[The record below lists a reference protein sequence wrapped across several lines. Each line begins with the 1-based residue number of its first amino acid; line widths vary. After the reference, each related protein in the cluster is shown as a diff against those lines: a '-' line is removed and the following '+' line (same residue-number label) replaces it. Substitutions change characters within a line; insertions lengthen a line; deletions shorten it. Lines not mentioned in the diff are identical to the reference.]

1 MIISILGTLIG
12 AAVTGVGLYYLKKE
26 KDDPESKKIYSVIS
40 GVGAVVLIIAAVK
53 LILQLQ

>member
-12 AAVTGVGLYYLKKE
+12 AAITGVGLYYLKKE

>member
-40 GVGAVVLIIAAVK
+40 GVGAVILIIAAVK

>member
-40 GVGAVVLIIAAVK
+40 GIGAVILIIAAVK

>member
-40 GVGAVVLIIAAVK
+40 GVGAVILLIAAVK

>member
-1 MIISILGTLIG
+1 MIISILGNLIG
-12 AAVTGVGLYYLKKE
+12 TAVTGVGLYYLKKE

-40 GVGAVVLIIAAVK
+40 GVGAVILLIAAVK

>member
-26 KDDPESKKIYSVIS
+26 KDDPESRKIYSVIS

-53 LILQLQ
+53 LTLQLQ

>member
-1 MIISILGTLIG
+1 MIISIHGTLIG

-26 KDDPESKKIYSVIS
+26 KDDPESRKIYSVIS